1 MRKSAADFPA
11 TAGITRPFSVL
22 RLPMGVKTP
31 LRNALTEPLQLPA
44 LRAEVSRAAPK
55 ERRSFLQLPAT
66 TVRELGRELME
77 KLPLKGIKVIGSLD
91 SPVSKVW
98 IPGHVMGMHDN
109 DVLKTMEEDDI
120 DTLIVFEC
128 IDYTVTEYV
137 RDSTQAGRPKTIL
150 AVGHFNTEEPGMQY
164 MTGYL
169 PAVLGEGV
177 SCSFIPSTD
186 MYEFLTK

>member
-1 MRKSAADFPA
+1 
-11 TAGITRPFSVL
+11 
-22 RLPMGVKTP
+22 
-31 LRNALTEPLQLPA
+31 
-44 LRAEVSRAAPK
+44 
-55 ERRSFLQLPAT
+55 
-66 TVRELGRELME
+66 
-77 KLPLKGIKVIGSLD
+77 
-91 SPVSKVW
+91 
-98 IPGHVMGMHDN
+98 MGMHDN